1 MLNKNRS
8 PSIIPEISE
17 NQKADEITNT
27 SVDRKRSTIVNP
39 EPEKPK
45 VNNTI
50 NDTLTRFMLLDRL
63 AKRKQYEKSEL
74 DQIQNLYSTNTV
86 DQDAKLIEFDELYSN
101 PLTPK
106 QKLYRQKMFK
116 LASPMNK

>member
-1 MLNKNRS
+1 MNRS